1 MIVPYFAAMTQ
12 PLLLFGFDFD
22 QSEGISSSL
31 LLNINLKNGSTLV
44 PSWKFSIKVL
54 HQSGFE

>member
-22 QSEGISSSL
+22 QSEAISSSL
-31 LLNINLKNGSTLV
+31 LLNINLKSGSTLV
-44 PSWKFSIKVL
+44 LSWKFSIKVL
-54 HQSGFE
+54 Y